1 MSALNNNADGNIMKL
16 THVLSVLCT
25 ICSMTFLP
33 GPESRAQGRESGIAL
48 SQPAFAIAANYSIAK
63 PGELTMQVNVWGQ
76 VTHPG
81 RYEVSIQTDLVQLL
95 SFAGGPSPDA
105 KLNSVKITR
114 FLKTDNG
121 VSKSESFVN
130 LEDLYRVNESSL
142 ILQPGDTI
150 FIDQTSWSTM
160 RELLTIVGGVAV
172 ISATVST
179 VIYNTKH

>member
-1 MSALNNNADGNIMKL
+1 
-16 THVLSVLCT
+16 
-25 ICSMTFLP
+25 MTFTRVLASVCALCLLALLP
-33 GPESRAQGRESGIAL
+33 AAGSHAQGRESGISL
-48 SQPAFAIAANYSIAK
+48 SQPVYATPANYSIAK

-95 SFAGGPSPDA
+95 SYAGGPTMDA

-121 VSKSESFVN
+121 VTKSESFVN
-130 LEDLYRVNESSL
+130 LEDLYRVNEAAL

-150 FIDQTSWSTM
+150 FIDQTSWTTLRDVLAIAGGAAVLTATISTI
-160 RELLTIVGGVAV
+160 L
-172 ISATVST
+172 
-179 VIYNTKH
+179 YNSRH